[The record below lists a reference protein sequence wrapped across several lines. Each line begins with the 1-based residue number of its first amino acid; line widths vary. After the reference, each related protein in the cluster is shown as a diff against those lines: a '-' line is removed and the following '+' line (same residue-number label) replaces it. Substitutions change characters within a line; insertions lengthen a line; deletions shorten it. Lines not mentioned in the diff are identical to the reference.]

1 MEKES
6 EVNFVTLFWIV
17 WDQKILVLAISLIGG
32 VIATI
37 LALTATPMYRA
48 QVIVTQAHDT
58 GLGASGSLMGQLG
71 GLASIAGLNLNT
83 NGPDAELP
91 AFLESRG
98 LVDSFVKRYDLAPLL
113 IKDPDPKILNTHWY
127 AVEIFRRTLL
137 DIHEEKLK
145 GTTTITVDW
154 RDPVVAA
161 RWANDFVG
169 LANDLLRGR
178 AVEEST
184 RNVEFLTK
192 QVAQTNSV
200 ELQHIFNQ
208 LIENETKNLMLAH
221 GRIEYAFR
229 IVDPAVAPQTRFS
242 PRRTLMVI
250 SGLFIG
256 GFFGSLVA
264 WARKAIRR
272 RPAAATS

>member
-1 MEKES
+1 
-6 EVNFVTLFWIV
+6 
-17 WDQKILVLAISLIGG
+17 
-32 VIATI
+32 
-37 LALTATPMYRA
+37 
-48 QVIVTQAHDT
+48 
-58 GLGASGSLMGQLG
+58 MGQLG

-98 LVDSFVKRYDLAPLL
+98 LVDAFVARYNLAPLL
-113 IKDPDPKILNTHWY
+113 IKDPDPKILNTKWY

-145 GTTTITVDW
+145 GTTTITIDW

-161 RWANDFVG
+161 RWANDFVR

-221 GRIEYAFR
+221 GRVEYAFR
-229 IVDPAVAPQTRFS
+229 IVDPAVPPQMKFS

-250 SGLFIG
+250 SGLFLG

-264 WARKAIRR
+264 WLRKAMRR
-272 RPAAATS
+272 RPSAATT